1 MSEAE
6 TIDQSLRDGHG
17 SSEEG
22 SPVPG
27 VVKVFAGSSCL
38 ETFAL
43 EGGMLTIG
51 RGDQSGISIDD
62 GRVSR
67 NHAEVLL
74 RDGLWRVRDLKSR
87 NGTFLEGRRIEG
99 ETEAT
104 ERGVLSIG
112 GALLLLCSDI
122 RPFEASGV
130 ETREG
135 IVVGPRLRPVWRA
148 IVDAAATSRVLHITG
163 DTGSG
168 KELAARLF
176 HDSSERARRSF
187 IAVNCAAIPPAIAE
201 RLLFGAKKGAYS
213 GADTSSDGY
222 LIAADG
228 GTLFFDEVA
237 ELSLEV
243 QAKLLRAIETREVL
257 PLGAA
262 RPQSV
267 NIGICSAT
275 HVDLRTHVAA
285 GRFREDLYFR
295 LGSPSVSLPPLR
307 ERREDIPW
315 IIEAAIR
322 KVRPTLSAHTSLVES
337 ALLRP
342 WPGNVRELAQ
352 AMTNAAR
359 AAKPNE
365 RVVLSRHL
373 EPRAG
378 TIMGAAPPS
387 EAQPSEAPPKAPAR
401 RDRSIARPTVS
412 REKLVEA
419 LRDARGNVAAAAR
432 TLGLHRTQLRRWM
445 TFYQIDA
452 E

>member
-6 TIDQSLRDGHG
+6 TIDQSLRDSHG
-17 SSEEG
+17 SGEEG
-22 SPVPG
+22 SPIPG
-27 VVKVFAGSSCL
+27 VVKIFAGASCL

-43 EGGMLTIG
+43 EDGMLTVG
-51 RGDQSGISIDD
+51 RGDKSIISIDD

-74 RDGLWRVRDLKSR
+74 RDGRWLVRDLKSR
-87 NGTFLEGRRIEG
+87 NGTFLEGQRVDG
-99 ETEAT
+99 DAEAT
-104 ERGVLSIG
+104 ERSILSIG
-112 GALLLLCSDI
+112 GVVLLLCADI
-122 RPFEASGV
+122 RPFEAAGV
-130 ETREG
+130 ETRDG
-135 IVVGPRLRPVWRA
+135 VVVGPRLRPVWRA
-148 IVDAAATSRVLHITG
+148 IVEAAGTSSVLHITG

-187 IAVNCAAIPPAIAE
+187 VAVNCAAIPPAIAE

-228 GTLFFDEVA
+228 GTLFLDEIA
-237 ELSLEV
+237 ELPLEV

-262 RPQSV
+262 RAQTV
-267 NIGICSAT
+267 NIAICSAT
-275 HVDLRTHVAA
+275 HVDLRAHVAA

-295 LGSPSVSLPPLR
+295 LSSPSVRLPPLR

-322 KVRPTLSAHTSLVES
+322 KVRPTLSAHSSLVES

-342 WPGNVRELAQ
+342 WPGNVRELMQ

-359 AAKPNE
+359 AARPNE

-373 EPRAG
+373 ESHAG
-378 TIMGAAPPS
+378 TVIGAEKPPKP
-387 EAQPSEAPPKAPAR
+387 QPSEPPPKASA
-401 RDRSIARPTVS
+401 RSIARPTLT
-412 REKLVEA
+412 REQLVEA
-419 LRDARGNVAAAAR
+419 LRDSQGNVAAAAR
-432 TLGLHRTQLRRWM
+432 SLGLHRTQLRRWM
-445 TFYQIDA
+445 AFYQIDGD
-452 E
+452 